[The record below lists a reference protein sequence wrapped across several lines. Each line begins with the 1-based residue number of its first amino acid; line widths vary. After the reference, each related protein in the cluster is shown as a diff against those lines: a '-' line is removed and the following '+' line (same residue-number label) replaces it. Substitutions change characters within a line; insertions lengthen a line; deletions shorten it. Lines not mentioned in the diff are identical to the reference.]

1 MIPISLSLQNFLS
14 YGEGVPP
21 LDFTGFHVAC
31 ISGRNGHGKSAL
43 LDGITY
49 ALWGE
54 ARKAG
59 VERRANDGLLRIGA
73 TEMQVDFEFR
83 LEEERYRVSRSYRK
97 TGRSATSRLEL
108 QIFSPESGGY
118 KTLSEEGSVRKTQDS
133 LNKLLRMNYDTF
145 INSAFILQGRADEFT
160 RRNARERKTILTD
173 ILGLSRYDDLAAL
186 ARAQVQEAELA
197 HSKTEDKVKEI
208 EAATEQKEGLIQQ
221 RNVLTESL
229 TAAEQTI
236 EHIEK
241 QLETLRTTLT
251 QRERF
256 IAEYNAL
263 KTDLTRI
270 EAELQDVQSQIE
282 ATEKEVATYQK
293 TIAQKQTILDNAEK
307 YQTLQNEENDLQK
320 KLHALRPLEQ
330 QKNSLEREIEK
341 ARHEVE
347 RRHGEWD
354 IRVKDAERDIAETQE
369 LLQDQED
376 IDLRVAALTKAREQD
391 REWETL
397 RENRD
402 RIEKNIH
409 DLERQLDAEN
419 ANLQVAINTKRE
431 QLRQHEN
438 LVAQR
443 DNRQIAFENAKREHE
458 KAKALETERDRVRD
472 QGSAY
477 SPQIDS
483 ARNQLHS
490 VQKACEDILQ
500 QKNVLQ
506 NVHDSQCPLCGNN
519 LDDTHRL
526 EVTNK
531 LDAQYQVHQTEIQ
544 TLEANIQTAETERE
558 QLRKHYQE
566 LKNQLTNLEHITR
579 TVAETEAALKEVET
593 ASAQVATTQNEIAE
607 LEQKHAT
614 QQNNSPTARALQS
627 AKQELSKNPYNPA
640 EHRTLRE
647 KLKDLEGVETRRA
660 QLQAAQDRL
669 QKAQATLPD
678 YLEKR
683 QTAHKWLTD
692 KLYAS
697 KQQDTLRN
705 IEAEIIALNYDPV
718 HHQKITQERDQL
730 KDAPTQT
737 ERLQV
742 AQREFASAQ
751 QRLQT
756 FQKRKETFTEQK
768 TKITHQ
774 LPELEKNISKAQHAV
789 EESEKLHPTLR
800 ESRQQRDQHIQQR
813 ATLQA
818 QIERCET
825 LEADKES
832 IEKEHKATQREI
844 EIHKELVTAF
854 GKDGIQALII
864 EQAIPEIEEEA
875 NRILA
880 SLTQNR
886 TQIALESLRDLKK
899 GGTRETLDIKIS
911 DELGERSYELYSGGE
926 AFRVDFAIRIALS
939 KLLASRTGTRL
950 RTLVIDEGF
959 GTQDTEGLDHLVEA
973 IQAISEDFE
982 KILVITHVESLKQAF
997 PVRIEVTKY
1006 PDQGSRFEVLY

>member
-108 QIFSPESGGY
+108 QVFSPESGGY
-118 KTLSEEGSVRKTQDS
+118 KTLSEEGSVRKTQES

-173 ILGLSRYDDLAAL
+173 ILGLSRYDELAAL
-186 ARAQVQEAELA
+186 ARAQVHEAEIA
-197 HSKTEDKVKEI
+197 HSKTEDKFKEI
-208 EAATEQKEGLIQQ
+208 EAATAQKEGLIQQ
-221 RNVLTESL
+221 RNVLNESL
-229 TAAEQTI
+229 AKAEQTI
-236 EHIEK
+236 EQSEK
-241 QLETLRTTLT
+241 QLEALRAILT

-256 IAEYNAL
+256 GAQRDAL
-263 KTDLTRI
+263 KSDLTRI
-270 EAELQDVQSQIE
+270 ETDLQDLQTQIE
-282 ATEKEVATYQK
+282 STQKEVATYQA
-293 TIAQKQTILDNAEK
+293 TISQKQTILDNAQK
-307 YQTLQNEENDLQK
+307 YQALQNEETELQK

-330 QKNSLEREIEK
+330 QKNNLEREIEK

-369 LLQDQED
+369 LLQDQDD
-376 IDLRVAALTKAREQD
+376 IDQRIAAFQKAREQNQ
-391 REWETL
+391 EWETL

-419 ANLQVAINTKRE
+419 ANLLVALNTKRE
-431 QLRQHEN
+431 QLRQQEH
-438 LVAQR
+438 VVKQR
-443 DNRQIAFENAKREHE
+443 EVRHAAFEKAKSEHE

-472 QGSAY
+472 QGSAF
-477 SPQIDS
+477 SPQIDT
-483 ARNQLHS
+483 ARSQLQS

-500 QKNVLQ
+500 QKTVLQ

-519 LDDTHRL
+519 LDEAHRL
-526 EVTNK
+526 EVTSK
-531 LDAQYQVHQTEIQ
+531 LDAQYQAHQAEIQ
-544 TLEANIQTAETERE
+544 TLEKNIQTAETERE

-593 ASAQVATTQNEIAE
+593 ALAQVETIQNEIAE
-607 LEQKHAT
+607 LEQKHTT
-614 QQNNSPTARALQS
+614 QQNNSPTARALQT
-627 AKQELSKNPYNPA
+627 AKQELAKNPYNPA

-647 KLKDLEGVETRRA
+647 KLKDLESVETRRA
-660 QLQAAQDRL
+660 QLQAAKDRL

-683 QTAHKWLTD
+683 QTAKKWLED
-692 KLYAS
+692 KLYAA
-697 KQQDTLRN
+697 KPQETLRN
-705 IEAEIIALNYDPV
+705 LEAEINALNYDPT
-718 HHQKITQERDQL
+718 HHQHLTQQRDQL
-730 KDAPTQT
+730 KDTPTQT

-742 AQREFASAQ
+742 AEREFVSAQ

-756 FQKRKETFTEQK
+756 IQKRQETFIEQK

-774 LPELEKNISKAQHAV
+774 LPELEKTIAEAQHAV
-789 EESEKLHPTLR
+789 ESSEKMQHTLR
-800 ESRQQRDQHIQQR
+800 ENRQQRDQQIQQR

-818 QIERCET
+818 QIERCEA
-825 LEADKES
+825 LEADKPA
-832 IEKEHKATQREI
+832 IEKERKETQHEI

-959 GTQDTEGLDHLVEA
+959 GTQDAEGLDHLVEA

>member
-14 YGEGVPP
+14 YGEGVLP

-221 RNVLTESL
+221 RNVLNESL

-431 QLRQHEN
+431 QLR
-438 LVAQR
+438 
-443 DNRQIAFENAKREHE
+443 
-458 KAKALETERDRVRD
+458 
-472 QGSAY
+472 
-477 SPQIDS
+477 
-483 ARNQLHS
+483 
-490 VQKACEDILQ
+490 
-500 QKNVLQ
+500 
-506 NVHDSQCPLCGNN
+506 
-519 LDDTHRL
+519 
-526 EVTNK
+526 
-531 LDAQYQVHQTEIQ
+531 
-544 TLEANIQTAETERE
+544 
-558 QLRKHYQE
+558 
-566 LKNQLTNLEHITR
+566 
-579 TVAETEAALKEVET
+579 
-593 ASAQVATTQNEIAE
+593 
-607 LEQKHAT
+607 
-614 QQNNSPTARALQS
+614 
-627 AKQELSKNPYNPA
+627 
-640 EHRTLRE
+640 
-647 KLKDLEGVETRRA
+647 
-660 QLQAAQDRL
+660 
-669 QKAQATLPD
+669 
-678 YLEKR
+678 
-683 QTAHKWLTD
+683 
-692 KLYAS
+692 
-697 KQQDTLRN
+697 
-705 IEAEIIALNYDPV
+705 
-718 HHQKITQERDQL
+718 
-730 KDAPTQT
+730 
-737 ERLQV
+737 
-742 AQREFASAQ
+742 
-751 QRLQT
+751 
-756 FQKRKETFTEQK
+756 
-768 TKITHQ
+768 
-774 LPELEKNISKAQHAV
+774 
-789 EESEKLHPTLR
+789 
-800 ESRQQRDQHIQQR
+800 
-813 ATLQA
+813 
-818 QIERCET
+818 
-825 LEADKES
+825 
-832 IEKEHKATQREI
+832 
-844 EIHKELVTAF
+844 
-854 GKDGIQALII
+854 
-864 EQAIPEIEEEA
+864 
-875 NRILA
+875 
-880 SLTQNR
+880 
-886 TQIALESLRDLKK
+886 
-899 GGTRETLDIKIS
+899 
-911 DELGERSYELYSGGE
+911 
-926 AFRVDFAIRIALS
+926 
-939 KLLASRTGTRL
+939 
-950 RTLVIDEGF
+950 
-959 GTQDTEGLDHLVEA
+959 
-973 IQAISEDFE
+973 
-982 KILVITHVESLKQAF
+982 
-997 PVRIEVTKY
+997 
-1006 PDQGSRFEVLY
+1006 